1 MMQTISTSA
10 KKFHKKRSGRR
21 QKNAINPDVLVKLY
35 ELVQGER
42 EMVKFYSKSLD
53 SELCFVNPA
62 LQDVEKLPAD
72 VTIYT
77 TRELSF
83 VLSMNPEELQRYHYL
98 KMKLA

>member
-1 MMQTISTSA
+1 MQIISTQT
-10 KKFHKKRSGRR
+10 KKSSKKRSHRR
-21 QKNAINPDVLVKLY
+21 QKSAINPDVLVKLY

-42 EMVKFYSKSLD
+42 EMVRFYSKSLD

-62 LQDVEKLPAD
+62 LQDVEKLPAGAT
-72 VTIYT
+72 VYT

>member
-10 KKFHKKRSGRR
+10 KKFQKKRTPR
-21 QKNAINPDVLVKLY
+21 QRKNAINPDVLVKLY

-62 LQDVEKLPAD
+62 LRDVEKLPAD
-72 VTIYT
+72 ATIYT

-83 VLSMNPEELQRYHYL
+83 VLSMNPDELQRYHYL